1 MSRKPKTRTKY
12 IKLNKIKCDTRYDSN
27 LISKLIKV
35 VMKNGKFNLATSIV
49 YDAIDM
55 FYDDYIK
62 RVATAEEKKIEKKVM
77 VKLLFERLVKQGPD
91 IEVKTKRLGG
101 ANYQVPVP
109 VNSERK
115 VTLVY
120 RWLLKCARKRKGAR
134 MVLNLG
140 RELIDLLSGR
150 GSVVKEMENLRKMV
164 SANAVFAN
172 MRGRSS

>member
-1 MSRKPKTRTKY
+1 
-12 IKLNKIKCDTRYDSN
+12 
-27 LISKLIKV
+27 
-35 VMKNGKFNLATSIV
+35 
-49 YDAIDM
+49 
-55 FYDDYIK
+55 
-62 RVATAEEKKIEKKVM
+62 M

-115 VTLVY
+115 ITLVY
-120 RWLLKCARKRKGAR
+120 RWLLKCARKRKGSR

-140 RELIDLLSGR
+140 RELTDLLSGR